1 MGRVCVTSTST
12 RPRDYAGFPAL
23 WTATTV
29 SDFGTDITTVALQVL
44 VVHDLNASA
53 SEVGVLNAARWVPYL
68 LFGLLAG
75 VFVDRHRRRPM
86 LIGTDLGRALLLG
99 LIPLLALV
107 GHLSVLVVAAL
118 MVPFGV
124 LSLLNDAAYQSIL
137 PRLVG
142 PEAMGNGNAQLQQ
155 SSSVS
160 QATGPLVGGVL
171 VKLLGAPLSILVD
184 SVSYLGSGLILS
196 TIRVT
201 EPPKADKAARRLR
214 TEIRDGLSWV
224 YRHPML
230 APMSLTT
237 HLWFVFSSMLGTTF
251 VVFAQRSAGLSPLGL
266 GVAYAAAG
274 VGGLLG
280 TALSGRICRLLD
292 VGPTVILGN
301 ALTPVGFALI
311 ALATH
316 GPSALV
322 IISLGQFLF
331 WVGAGVDSPV
341 GITYRQSITPDHL
354 QGRMT
359 ATIRSLNWGMNAIG
373 APVGGVLADRI
384 GYRPTLWIGVGGL
397 SLAVVLLA
405 LSRFRRAS
413 LRDVD
418 RLAG

>member
-1 MGRVCVTSTST
+1 VTSRST

-29 SDFGTDITTVALQVL
+29 SDFGTYVTTVALQVL
-44 VVHDLNASA
+44 VVRDLHASA
-53 SEVGVLNAARWVPYL
+53 SEVGLLNAARWVPYL

-107 GHLSVLVVAAL
+107 GHLSVFVVAAL

-142 PEAMGNGNAQLQQ
+142 PAALGNGNAQLQQ

-160 QATGPLVGGVL
+160 QASGPLVGGLL
-171 VKLLGAPLSILVD
+171 VKLLGAPLAILAD
-184 SVSYLGSGLILS
+184 AVSYLGSGLILS

-201 EPPKADKAARRLR
+201 EPPRADKAARRLR
-214 TEIRDGLSWV
+214 TEIRDGLAWV

-230 APMSLTT
+230 APMALTT

-251 VVFAQRSAGLSPLGL
+251 VVFAQLSADIGPFGL

-280 TALSGRICRLLD
+280 TALSGRVGRLLD
-292 VGPTVILGN
+292 AGPTAILGN
-301 ALTPVGFALI
+301 ALTPAGFVLI

-322 IISLGQFLF
+322 IIAAGQFVF
-331 WVGAGVDSPV
+331 WVGVGVGSPV
-341 GITYRQSITPDHL
+341 ETTYRQSVTPDHL

-359 ATIRSLNWGMNAIG
+359 AIIRSLNWGMNAIG
-373 APVGGVLADRI
+373 APIGGVLADRI
-384 GYRPTLWIGVGGL
+384 GFRPTLWIGIGGL
-397 SLAVVLLA
+397 TLATLLQA

-413 LRDVD
+413 LLDAD